1 MTLNA
6 LECKA
11 PDMFILLICQEHYGN
26 SSILNKHLGRLGNF
40 HDFRR
45 RIHWRVVLKEGGVYK
60 VLSFLISRKWKIF
73 NDLNNFFYC
82 YIWILYKKQK
92 KQKGVIK
99 GRLNSTILKHFKIN
113 LRWSEGQKLNYT
125 EMRWLIKFFYI

>member
-1 MTLNA
+1 MTLST

-11 PDMFILLICQEHYGN
+11 PVMFILLICKEHYGN
-26 SSILNKHLGRLGNF
+26 SSILNKHLGRSGNF

-45 RIHWRVVLKEGGVYK
+45 HIHLRVVLKEGGVYK

-73 NDLNNFFYC
+73 NDLNNFFYY

-125 EMRWLIKFFYI
+125 QMRRLIKLFYV